1 MTAAFVFTP
10 AASSSQMRMGVYVLK
25 PEECEAVM
33 TCALE
38 NKEAQVKIIEEM
50 LCTGIVHPKV
60 KLSK

>member
-1 MTAAFVFTP
+1 
-10 AASSSQMRMGVYVLK
+10 MRMGVFVLK
-25 PEECEAVM
+25 PEECEAAM

-38 NKEAQVKIIEEM
+38 KREAQAKVIEEM